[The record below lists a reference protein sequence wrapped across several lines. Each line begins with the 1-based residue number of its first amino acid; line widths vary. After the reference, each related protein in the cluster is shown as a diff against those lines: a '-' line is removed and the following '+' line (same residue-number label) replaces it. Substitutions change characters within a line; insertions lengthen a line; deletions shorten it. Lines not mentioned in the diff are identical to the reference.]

1 MRKGEGVH
9 GGIATCLLVGKET
22 RTPVQSVGLSKGG
35 KLIAQELGELRVEVV
50 GETKDPG
57 VIVAG
62 VALQQF
68 ICVDFIVFH
77 GIVDTCA
84 KIESTKSGAR

>member
-1 MRKGEGVH
+1 M
-9 GGIATCLLVGKET
+9 
-22 RTPVQSVGLSKGG
+22 
-35 KLIAQELGELRVEVV
+35 V
-50 GETKDPG
+50 GETRDPG
-57 VIVAG
+57 VVVAG

-84 KIESTKSGAR
+84 EIESTKSGAR